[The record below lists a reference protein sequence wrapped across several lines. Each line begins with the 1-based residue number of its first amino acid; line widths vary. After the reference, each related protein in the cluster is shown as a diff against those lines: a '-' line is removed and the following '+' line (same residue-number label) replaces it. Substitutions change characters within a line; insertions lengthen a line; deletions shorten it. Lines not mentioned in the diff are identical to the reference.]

1 MTLKKLFPAL
11 LTTTTATYTYSL
23 DSNEVRRQI
32 NSLFAKGGK
41 FLSVPDFTGR
51 FDSSQ
56 CFSFYV
62 NSGTFTWGAFYG
74 STLYGQLYEEDNKTI
89 VETTVKSSVFFKIT
103 AAILFLAGIGM
114 FYNCVINFSFTDLLW
129 VIGLLFL
136 SPFLCDKFADV
147 ANGVVEDRYEDYIN
161 KLLGKVSAANGG
173 LPKATNLV
181 K

>member
-1 MTLKKLFPAL
+1 
-11 LTTTTATYTYSL
+11 
-23 DSNEVRRQI
+23 
-32 NSLFAKGGK
+32 
-41 FLSVPDFTGR
+41 
-51 FDSSQ
+51 
-56 CFSFYV
+56 
-62 NSGTFTWGAFYG
+62 
-74 STLYGQLYEEDNKTI
+74 
-89 VETTVKSSVFFKIT
+89 
-103 AAILFLAGIGM
+103 M